1 MRPEYQDAWQYVV
14 GVTLVGVAL
23 GAVRAKTDSI
33 IPGTVMHGCFNA
45 VSVVG
50 LVATKYFPH
59 K

>member
-1 MRPEYQDAWQYVV
+1 V
-14 GVTLVGVAL
+14 GIAL
-23 GAVRAKTDSI
+23 GVVRAKTDSI

-50 LVATKYFPH
+50 LLAAKYITH